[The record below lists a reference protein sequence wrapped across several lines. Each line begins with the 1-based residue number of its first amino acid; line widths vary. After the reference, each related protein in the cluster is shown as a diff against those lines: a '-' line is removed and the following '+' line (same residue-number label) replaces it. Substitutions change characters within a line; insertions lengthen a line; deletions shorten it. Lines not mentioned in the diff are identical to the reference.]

1 MRRGRQGS
9 RRLERV
15 GNVRG
20 VLERSYPLDVILL
33 ESMSM
38 AWALIF
44 ASSFVR
50 GSVGLGC
57 QGPRFRLVIRGPL
70 LPIPYAGMDTCGSA
84 LSLGYPWPWL
94 ILGPDKSPPIEGA
107 FINSV

>member
-1 MRRGRQGS
+1 MQRGRQGS

-20 VLERSYPLDVILL
+20 ELERSYPLDINLL
-33 ESMSM
+33 ASMSM

-44 ASSFVR
+44 ASSFVK

-57 QGPRFRLVIRGPL
+57 LGPRFRLVIRGPL
-70 LPIPYAGMDTCGSA
+70 LPIPCSVMDTCGSA

-94 ILGPDKSPPIEGA
+94 ILGLENAPPG
-107 FINSV
+107 